1 MMAHKT
7 TFTLF
12 TCAAA
17 LLGIAACNNNQSA
30 SGTAANRDSFNI
42 KVNIKKF
49 GDGYAKLIHRGADYR
64 DPQTLDSVPVKNGQ
78 FVFTGKLKQPE
89 MMMVQVAAGEWTFG
103 FDVFAENADI
113 TVVADTTGS
122 KYYDQ
127 TQYGGSKWAQ
137 LEDFTVTGSSGND
150 VWKKYDSDPAIK
162 QYDSVI
168 TKFYQISQ
176 QQKDKDAEYAYRD
189 KADSVSKLQTAA
201 RLKWIDDYSK
211 ANPSSVVGAYI
222 FSQLYTFNES
232 NLRLTQVDSLLHNF
246 TGDAAASNYYKYV
259 ADNHSKR
266 VALTPGHAAP
276 DFTLL
281 KRDSSSFTLSSLK
294 GKYVMIDFWASW
306 CHPCRQAIPHWKKV
320 YDQYHSKGLEIV
332 SVSDDSKWDA
342 WKKAMDVEKMPW
354 TQVCDE
360 FPEKNMPA
368 RVGSLYMTTFIP
380 FYVLLDKDGKILV
393 YSGDE
398 KAITDKLQEVLGGP
412 SLAKNID

>member
-17 LLGIAACNNNQSA
+17 LLGIAACNNNQSVSGATA
-30 SGTAANRDSFNI
+30 SKDSFNI

-64 DPQTLDSVPVKNGQ
+64 NPETIDSVPVKSGQ

-89 MMMVQVAAGEWTFG
+89 MMMVQVAAGDWTFG

-113 TVVADTTGS
+113 TVDADTAGS

-137 LEDFTVTGSSGND
+137 LEDFTVTGSPGND
-150 VWKKYDSDPAIK
+150 VWKTYESDPAIK

-201 RLKWIDDYSK
+201 KLKWIDDYSK
-211 ANPSSVVGAYI
+211 KNPSSVVGAYI

-232 NLRLTQVDSLLHNF
+232 NLRLTQVDSMLHNF
-246 TGDAAASNYYKYV
+246 TGDAASSNYYKYV
-259 ADNHSKR
+259 ADNHGKR

-276 DFTLL
+276 DFTLR

-398 KAITDKLQEVLGGP
+398 KAITDKLQEVMGGP